1 MTEVHMR
8 SHVPGMSM
16 IKGSDYN
23 RVTMIEHTNP
33 SLTLGR
39 FAYKW
44 FFWVNVKHRLQ
55 SEIFL
60 RDWTKALTKGVVH
73 D

>member
-1 MTEVHMR
+1 
-8 SHVPGMSM
+8 
-16 IKGSDYN
+16 
-23 RVTMIEHTNP
+23 MIEHTNP
-33 SLTLGR
+33 FLTLGR

-60 RDWTKALTKGVVH
+60 RDWIKALIKGVMH
-73 D
+73 N